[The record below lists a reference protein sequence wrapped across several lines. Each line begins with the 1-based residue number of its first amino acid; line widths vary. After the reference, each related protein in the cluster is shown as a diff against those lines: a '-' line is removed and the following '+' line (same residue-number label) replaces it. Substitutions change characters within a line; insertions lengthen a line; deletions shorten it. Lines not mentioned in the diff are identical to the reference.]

1 MSTVYVWKIKSM
13 QTMNQPEP
21 DYVVFVQADV
31 EGIDGNY
38 KASSFVNVALDT
50 TQKDTFTPYN
60 ELTEEQVVGW
70 VKDVL
75 TPEGVANLE
84 ADLRLKID
92 ALINP
97 PVVPQDT
104 PLPWTP
110 SLFTVEV

>member
-1 MSTVYVWKIKSM
+1 MTTVYVWKIKSM
-13 QTMNQPEP
+13 QTMNQPES
-21 DYVVFVQADV
+21 DYVVFVQADL

-50 TQKDTFTPYN
+50 TPKDTFTPYN
-60 ELTEEQVVGW
+60 ELTEQQVVEW
-70 VKDVL
+70 IKEVL

-84 ADLRLKID
+84 ADVQIKID

-110 SLFTVEV
+110 SLFTVQV